1 MHILYDTQ
9 IRLDANVEEVWDALI
24 SIEQRQK
31 WQSNISSAEL
41 ISGSA
46 GYRGAQTKLTLQD
59 SGEVII
65 EQVQRSRPLE
75 RLQTQFKLGDCSY
88 QQIVYLTRLDES
100 RTQLTYHCKQAL
112 SSGWRRIINIRPSAP
127 ACVKPDI
134 YESLSRILEQDVTS
148 A

>member
-1 MHILYDTQ
+1 MHILFDTQ
-9 IRLDANVEEVWDALI
+9 IQLDASVEEVWESLTSA
-24 SIEQRQK
+24 EQRQR
-31 WQSNISSAEL
+31 WQQGISSAEL

-46 GYRGAQTKLTLQD
+46 GYRGAQTKITLRD
-59 SGEVII
+59 SGETIV

-100 RTQLTYHCKQAL
+100 STQLTYHCKQAL
-112 SSGWRRIINIRPSAP
+112 SSGWRRVLNIRPNVPS
-127 ACVKPDI
+127 CVKPEI
-134 YESLSRILEQDVTS
+134 YEAMSLMLEKDKAT